1 MKFTVSGL
9 VLAALSGAASA
20 INLCTGTD
28 CQIDGAHPQAE
39 FLEELYQE
47 LPQFTGDLQFA
58 QQTV

>member
-20 INLCTGTD
+20 INLCTGTH
-28 CQIDGAHPQAE
+28 CQIDGAHPPAE
-39 FLEELYQE
+39 FSNE
-47 LPQFTGDLQFA
+47 LPQIPVDLQFA